1 MPCVVVVVVVHEDA
15 ATNGLIVHPPDD
27 EYGEPRWNNIDRRKL
42 LIRPPELSGNITSR
56 VI

>member
-1 MPCVVVVVVVHEDA
+1 MPCVVVVVRADA

-42 LIRPPELSGNITSR
+42 LIRPPELSDNISSR